1 MNGGRTGC
9 RRFPRRVRAIVGE
22 RARVLPSP
30 TPLLASPAS
39 PIGTVSCGLQSS
51 FSRLSQTGGGRAL
64 SGCRLCFVRVLQS
77 VSAVY
82 PFRGT
87 AQWMLRRFVK
97 KGCVVTR
104 VAASTTS
111 STLVALS

>member
-1 MNGGRTGC
+1 MVVALVAGA
-9 RRFPRRVRAIVGE
+9 FPVVCACYSE
-22 RARVLPSP
+22 CARARPPLSPSP
-30 TPLLASPAS
+30 LLAS

-77 VSAVY
+77 VSAVH
-82 PFRGT
+82 PFRGR
-87 AQWMLRRFVK
+87 AQWMMLRRFVK